1 MEKKYFALFILF
13 LTIKPLLSENLLEK
27 YEDLFENQSSSSHID
42 YSQFNI
48 KKDMLFTP
56 IPGERDVYPTLRK
69 LSIKNSIDEE
79 TYMIGCGDEFFISF
93 LNRPSLS
100 YTGTVN
106 VEGDLFIPS
115 LGLIKLGKISLS
127 EAKKRIKEGFHL
139 KSKETKI
146 SDMYVTLSS
155 TKKVTVY
162 ITGLV
167 PKPGSYIFE
176 GEARLFDAIKVA
188 IDKYSHINKY
198 DIRNIRCSSKDTL
211 IYYDILKFLKNS
223 DLSQNPYL
231 YPGDIIELKEA
242 KRTVTIL
249 GAITGPFKGV
259 IPIKSDETVGSLL
272 SCFDFEDAA
281 DTSFIFLKR
290 MDENQQEKVI
300 KLEKNQFNEYSLKD
314 KDVLI
319 VPIKKGYPE
328 MMTVFV
334 WGEVKRPGYYPIIK
348 NKTTAGEI
356 LKEAGI
362 LNSASKKKIAII
374 RYLKTIELPQ
384 NPQLNNLVTNTITQ
398 SFSRSE
404 MNNAISLLL
413 TAKDYTVIPVS
424 EESNT
429 VLENNDY
436 IIVPRLENVVYISGA
451 VKRAGGYE
459 FEEGKN
465 LSYYLSLAG
474 GFNHF
479 ADKNNVFKIVKY
491 GNVLQYSN
499 SKEVNDGD
507 IIVVPYAKENK
518 FFNNIFLPSFQI
530 VATSITLLV
539 AILSVFK

>member
-1 MEKKYFALFILF
+1 MGKRFFIPLILLFAIGVLF
-13 LTIKPLLSENLLEK
+13 SEDILEK
-27 YEDLFENQSSSSHID
+27 YEDLFENQSSLNID
-42 YSQFNI
+42 YSQFTT

-56 IPGERDVYPTLRK
+56 VPGESDLYPTLKK
-69 LSIKNSIDEE
+69 LSIKNAIDENS
-79 TYMIGCGDEFFISF
+79 YMIGCGDEFFISF

-106 VEGDLFIPS
+106 IDGDLFIPS
-115 LGLIKLGKISLS
+115 LGLIKLGKIPLS
-127 EAKKRIKEGFHL
+127 EAKIKIKEGFPL
-139 KSKETKI
+139 KSKGTKA
-146 SDMYVTLSS
+146 SDMYVTLSA
-155 TKKVTVY
+155 TKKVTVS

-188 IDKYSHINKY
+188 IDKYSHLNRY
-198 DIRNIRCSSKDTL
+198 DIRNIRCSSKDTI
-211 IYYDILKFLKNS
+211 IYYDILRFLKKG

-231 YPGDIIELKEA
+231 YPGDVIEIKEA
-242 KRTVTIL
+242 KRTITIF

-259 IPIKSDETVGSLL
+259 IPIKKDETISSIL

-281 DTSFIFLKR
+281 DSSFIFLKR
-290 MDENQQEKVI
+290 LDENNQEKII
-300 KLEKNQFNEYSLKD
+300 KVERTLFEGYKLND

-319 VPIKKGYPE
+319 VPTKKKYPD

-334 WGEVKRPGYYPIIK
+334 WGEVERPGYYPIIK
-348 NKTTAGEI
+348 NKTTVGEV
-356 LKEAGI
+356 LKEAVI

-374 RYLKTIELPQ
+374 RYAKTIELPQ
-384 NPQLNNLVTNTITQ
+384 NPQLNNVMTNIITQ

-404 MNNAISLLL
+404 MNNAISLLV

-424 EESNT
+424 EESGT
-429 VLENNDY
+429 ILENNDY
-436 IIVPRLENVVYISGA
+436 IIVPRVENVVYISGA
-451 VKRAGGYE
+451 VKRAGGYA
-459 FEEGKN
+459 FEEGKS

-474 GFNHF
+474 GYNHF
-479 ADKNNVFKIVKY
+479 ADKNNIFKIVKY